1 MKLNYN
7 NTEFLQSCFNT
18 KDIKAEKRPE
28 IVFVGRSNVG
38 KSSMI
43 NALLSRKSFARVS
56 SVPGKTAAIN
66 FYDIDKKIYFVDLP
80 GYGFAKRSKTERR
93 DWGKLIG
100 DYLSLD
106 RDIRLVVFL
115 VDLRHDP
122 SENDM
127 IMYKY
132 LMQNEYLFTV
142 AATKADKLKKTAAA
156 EQVKRFSKLFGINI
170 IEFSSQT
177 KQGLT
182 ELKQI
187 IEDVCEP
194 QAEQTHIKTVDYT
207 ILEEIDK

>member
-7 NTEFLQSCFNT
+7 NVDIIQSCFNV
-18 KDIKAEKRPE
+18 KDIKAERRPE

-43 NALLSRKSFARVS
+43 NAILSRKSFARVS

-66 FYDIDKKIYFVDLP
+66 FYDIDKKIYLVDLP
-80 GYGFAKRSKTERR
+80 GYGFAKRSKAERHN
-93 DWGKLIG
+93 WGKLIG
-100 DYLSLD
+100 DYLSID
-106 RDIRLVVFL
+106 RDIRLIVFL

-132 LMQNEYLFTV
+132 LMQTEYLFTV
-142 AATKADKLKKTAAA
+142 AATKSDKLSNTAAA
-156 EQVKRFSKLFGINI
+156 EQVKRFSELFGINVI
-170 IEFSSQT
+170 PFSSQT
-177 KQGLT
+177 KAGLG

-187 IEDVCEP
+187 IEDVCET
-194 QAEQTHIKTVDYT
+194 QAEPKHIKTVDYT
-207 ILEEIDK
+207 ILEEIG